1 MNLRRVLH
9 ILSLLLMVLAAAEL
23 VPLLWCLRGGES
35 RAALGFLCA
44 SATSATLG
52 LVFRFFG
59 HKSGDLFR
67 RDGVLIVVGAW
78 ILASLTGAIPYW
90 VGDVLPNPIDALFE
104 SASGFTTTGATVL
117 RDIEAAGRP
126 ILFWRSFT
134 QWLGGIG
141 IVVLFV
147 ALLSELGPGARFLF
161 KLEVPGPKAEV
172 FHDRVQDTA
181 IALGRVY
188 LVLSLA
194 ELVVLMALGLN
205 AFEALTHTF
214 STVSTGGFSPHPD
227 SISRFSPLV
236 RLTITFFM
244 AAAGVNFALYY
255 SLARR
260 RDIRV
265 FRDAEFRT
273 YLWIIAGATVLIT
286 LSLFAHGNGASFQLL
301 ADALFQVVSILT
313 TTGFATVDFDAWPD
327 PARTLLVTLM
337 VLGGCAGS
345 TAGGFKI
352 SRAVIAWRAAM
363 REVRL
368 TYGPNSVIA
377 VALGRISVPEDSVRS
392 VVALFFLWIAAWGA
406 GTLALSI
413 GDVDIVTAGTASIA
427 TLSNIGPGL
436 GQVGPTNDFAFF
448 NSGQKIV
455 MIFLMWLGRLEF
467 FAVLALL
474 QPRFWTR

>member
-1 MNLRRVLH
+1 
-9 ILSLLLMVLAAAEL
+9 MVLAAAEL
-23 VPLLWCLRGGES
+23 VPLLWCLGGGES

-273 YLWIIAGATVLIT
+273 YLWIIAGATALIT

>member
-1 MNLRRVLH
+1 
-9 ILSLLLMVLAAAEL
+9 MVLAAAEL
-23 VPLLWCLRGGES
+23 VPLLWCLGGGES

-44 SATSATLG
+44 SATSAILG

-273 YLWIIAGATVLIT
+273 YLWIIAGATALIT

-352 SRAVIAWRAAM
+352 SRAVIAWHAAM

-436 GQVGPTNDFAFF
+436 GQVGPTGDFAFF
-448 NSGQKIV
+448 SSGQKIV

>member
-23 VPLLWCLRGGES
+23 VPLLWCLGGGES

>member
-1 MNLRRVLH
+1 
-9 ILSLLLMVLAAAEL
+9 MVLAAAEL
-23 VPLLWCLRGGES
+23 VPLLWCLGGGES